1 MLEWRLAENMTRPNS
16 DTTKV
21 NMNYNICAPNLYQG
35 RIESLV
41 SRCTSFADMIQL
53 TSLKLQQVIQRMVPD
68 GVFVDVDGL
77 AEVDLGNGT
86 NYNPQEALNMYFQT
100 GSIVGR
106 SLTQDGDPNRGK
118 VPIQELQTSS
128 SNGKIQSLI
137 ATYQY
142 YLQMIRDVTGLNE
155 ARDGSLPDKDALVG
169 LQKMAANASNIATK
183 HILDASLYLTLRNC
197 ENISLRVADAL
208 NFPLTSNSLK
218 QSISVF
224 NVQTL
229 KELDTLNLH
238 DFGIYLELE
247 PDDEEKAQLEQNIQI
262 ALQSQGIDLEDAIDI
277 RQIKN
282 IKLANQML
290 KLKRKRKQEQDQA
303 RQQQMIQAQAQA
315 NMQQS
320 EQAAMNEVQKQEAL
334 AQTEIQIEQAKSQF
348 EIQRMEQEAL
358 IKKQL
363 MAEQFQYDL
372 QLAKQQNAG
381 VGEKEQF
388 IEDRKDKRTKLQAT
402 QQSKMIEQR
411 QNDLLPTDFE
421 SAGNDSLGG
430 FGLEQFMSQ

>member
-1 MLEWRLAENMTRPNS
+1 
-16 DTTKV
+16 
-21 NMNYNICAPNLYQG
+21 
-35 RIESLV
+35 
-41 SRCTSFADMIQL
+41 
-53 TSLKLQQVIQRMVPD
+53 
-68 GVFVDVDGL
+68 
-77 AEVDLGNGT
+77 
-86 NYNPQEALNMYFQT
+86 
-100 GSIVGR
+100 
-106 SLTQDGDPNRGK
+106 
-118 VPIQELQTSS
+118 
-128 SNGKIQSLI
+128 
-137 ATYQY
+137 
-142 YLQMIRDVTGLNE
+142 MIRDVTGLNE

-183 HILDASLYLTLRNC
+183 HILNASLYLTLRAC

-208 NFPLTSNSLK
+208 EFPLTANSLK
-218 QSISVF
+218 QSISVY

-229 KELDTLNLH
+229 KEIDTLNLH

-247 PDDEEKAQLEQNIQI
+247 PDEEEQAQLEQNIQI
-262 ALQSQGIDLEDAIDI
+262 ALQNQGIDLEDAIDI

-282 IKLANQML
+282 LKLANQML
-290 KLKRKRKQEQDQA
+290 KLKRKEKQKRDQA
-303 RQQQMIQAQAQA
+303 QQQQMIQAQSQA

-320 EQAAMNEVQKQEAL
+320 EQAAMNEVEKQQAL

-372 QLAKQQNAG
+372 QLAKAASATISQ
-381 VGEKEQF
+381 KEAD
-388 IEDRKDKRTKLQAT
+388 IEDRKDKRTKIQAT

-421 SAGNDSLGG
+421 KQGDNMQG
-430 FGLEQFMSQ
+430 FGLDQFAPQQENIEVQQVSEQAMPPM